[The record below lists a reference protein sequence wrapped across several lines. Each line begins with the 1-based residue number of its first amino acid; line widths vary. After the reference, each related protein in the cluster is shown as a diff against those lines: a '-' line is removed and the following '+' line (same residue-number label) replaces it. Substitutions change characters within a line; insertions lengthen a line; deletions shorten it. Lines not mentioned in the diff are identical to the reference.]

1 MDFKL
6 TAEQEAFR
14 DSVRGFAQ
22 RHLAAGA
29 LERAHTPG
37 FPWDVARLMAEQG
50 LLGITVPEADGG
62 QGGTLMDAVI
72 VIEEVAA
79 VCPRS
84 ADVVQAGNFGPLRTF
99 AEYASAEQ
107 RRRYLPDLLAG
118 RKVIALGMSEP
129 EAGSIPDLFV
139 SVRACLIDL

>member
-1 MDFKL
+1 MDFKP

-50 LLGITVPEADGG
+50 LLGITLPEADGG
-62 QGGTLMDAVI
+62 QGGTLMDSVI
-72 VIEEVAA
+72 AIEQVAA

-84 ADVVQAGNFGPLRTF
+84 ADVV
-99 AEYASAEQ
+99 
-107 RRRYLPDLLAG
+107 
-118 RKVIALGMSEP
+118 
-129 EAGSIPDLFV
+129 
-139 SVRACLIDL
+139 